1 MHRHRTIFISDLHLG
16 SRLCKAENVL
26 DFLRRNEAETIYLV
40 GDLFDIKRLRK
51 RVYWPASHGAVVR
64 ELLAKARRGTRI
76 VYIPG
81 NHDPEL
87 KSRPGE
93 RSLLAGITVQ
103 REAIHVTARGERLL
117 VAHGDEHEPARRGR
131 LGPVFAVGCLA
142 YLAGVRASEVV
153 GHLRQRLGLGWWSLS
168 AALKDRF
175 LHRVEIARRY
185 KRNLVQDAKARGL
198 DGVVAGHI
206 HHAAVE
212 RIDDITYYNDGD
224 WVESCTA
231 LVEDHDGELHLLRWS
246 GRAAAQASRVAA
258 PRRAGVRPV
267 PVENAS

>member
-51 RVYWPASHGAVVR
+51 RVYWPASHRAVVR

-87 KSRPGE
+87 KTRPGV
-93 RSLLAGITVQ
+93 RSLLAGVTVQ
-103 REAIHVTARGERLL
+103 REAIHETAAGERLL
-117 VAHGDEHEPARRGR
+117 VTHGDEHEPSRQGR
-131 LGPVFAVGCLA
+131 LGPAFALGCLA
-142 YLAGVRASEVV
+142 YLAGVRASDIV
-153 GHLRQRLGLGWWSLS
+153 GRVRLRLGLGWWSLS

-185 KRNLVQDAKARGL
+185 KHNLARDAKARGL

-212 RIDDITYYNDGD
+212 RIEGVVYYNDGD

-231 LVEDHDGELHLLRWS
+231 LVEDHAGRLRLLRWS
-246 GRAAAQASRVAA
+246 GREAVQAAPAAA
-258 PRRAGVRPV
+258 PRRPGVRPV